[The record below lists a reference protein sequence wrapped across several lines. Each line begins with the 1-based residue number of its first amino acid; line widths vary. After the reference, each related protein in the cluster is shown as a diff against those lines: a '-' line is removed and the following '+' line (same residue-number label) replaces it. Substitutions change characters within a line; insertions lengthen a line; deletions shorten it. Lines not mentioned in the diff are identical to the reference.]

1 MDEQKNERMALR
13 AKTRRVLQ
21 TLYFC
26 FVVVVVGIIVVEI
39 TLQASSEPSSDSSDV
54 RCGPEILALWNA
66 VERARAASCKT
77 ELDEEQSVTAFQTAL
92 QPEWGR
98 AGAIRRACGHSP
110 AFLETLDAIQYL
122 RYAEENTVR
131 RESSE
136 LASLRR
142 RARELLDRNIRETPW
157 PP

>member
-1 MDEQKNERMALR
+1 MDEQNSERMALR
-13 AKTRRVLQ
+13 AKARRWVQ

-26 FVVVVVGIIVVEI
+26 FIVVVVSIIVVEI
-39 TLQASSEPSSDSSDV
+39 TIQAASEPATGPEHV
-54 RCGPEILALWNA
+54 QCGPEITALWNA
-66 VERARAASCKT
+66 IERARAASCKT
-77 ELDEEQSVTAFQTAL
+77 ELDEEQAVAAFQTAL

-98 AGAIRRACGHSP
+98 AGAIRKACSGSKP
-110 AFLETLDAIQYL
+110 YLETLDAIQYL

-142 RARELLDRNIRETPW
+142 RARELLDRNIREAAW

>member
-1 MDEQKNERMALR
+1 MVEQKNERMALR
-13 AKTRRVLQ
+13 AKARRWLQ

-26 FVVVVVGIIVVEI
+26 LVVVVVTVIVIEI
-39 TLQASSEPSSDSSDV
+39 TIQAASEPST
-54 RCGPEILALWNA
+54 GPEQVQCAPEIMALWNA

-77 ELDEEQSVTAFQTAL
+77 ELDEEQAVAAFQTAL

-98 AGAIRRACGHSP
+98 WGAIRRACGKTP
-110 AFLETLDAIQYL
+110 AYLETLDAIQYL

-136 LASLRR
+136 LAYLRR
-142 RARELLDRNIRETPW
+142 RARELLDRNIREASW

>member
-1 MDEQKNERMALR
+1 MADDTKDERKALR
-13 AKTRRVLQ
+13 AKARRWLQ
-21 TLYFC
+21 TLFFC
-26 FVVVVVGIIVVEI
+26 FVVLIVVVIVIEI
-39 TLQASSEPSSDSSDV
+39 TVQALAESPSSPGEV
-54 RCGPEILALWNA
+54 QCGPEIMALWNA

-77 ELDEEQSVTAFQTAL
+77 ELDEEQAVTAFQVAL

-98 AGAIRRACGHSP
+98 AGAIRRACGATPSY
-110 AFLETLDAIQYL
+110 LQTLDAIQYL

-142 RARELLDRNIRETPW
+142 HARELLDSNIRGAP
-157 PP
+157 